1 MIFHKRLLQTLL
13 AIITLVIAAGLVVP
27 VSPAGAQEDLP
38 QNLIRQ
44 VGFDQN
50 LDAQVPL
57 NLPFTDSE
65 GHDVVLGSYFGQK
78 PVILLLGYYECPMLC
93 SLVRNALFDRLKT
106 FDFTVGDEFELVVI
120 SIDPNETPKVAE
132 LKRRASIMEYERSTS
147 ADGWNFLVGPQDSI
161 KQVADAI
168 GFRYAFDANLDQYV
182 HPSGIV
188 ILTPQGKV
196 SRYLYGIE
204 FPEKDLRLGLVEAAD
219 NQIGS
224 PIDQLLLTCYHY
236 DPVSGEYTLTIMNIV
251 RVVGS
256 LTVVVIGAALF
267 KMLRDDKNN
276 PITPQS
282 A

>member
-1 MIFHKRLLQTLL
+1 MIMAWMAVEVR
-13 AIITLVIAAGLVVP
+13 
-27 VSPAGAQEDLP
+27 PAGAQEDLP

-57 NLPFTDSE
+57 NLSFTDSE
-65 GHDVVLGSYFGQK
+65 GRSVTLERYFGQK

-93 SLVRNALFDRLKT
+93 SLVRNGLFTSLKT
-106 FDFTVGDEFELVVI
+106 LDFTVGDEFELVVI
-120 SIDPNETPKVAE
+120 SIDPKETSKVAE

-147 ADGWNFLVGPQDSI
+147 AAGWNFLTGPQDSI

-168 GFRYAFDANLDQYV
+168 GFRYAFDKNLDQYV

-204 FPEKDLRLGLVEAAD
+204 FPERDLRLGLVEAAS

-224 PIDQLLLTCYHY
+224 PVDQLLLTCYHY
-236 DPVSGEYTLTIMNIV
+236 DPVAGEYTLTIMNIV

-256 LTVVVIGAALF
+256 LTVVALGAGLVI
-267 KMLRDDKNN
+267 MLRDHKNFR
-276 PITPQS
+276 TPPHS

>member
-1 MIFHKRLLQTLL
+1 MLAVVALMIV
-13 AIITLVIAAGLVVP
+13 AWMAVE
-27 VSPAGAQEDLP
+27 VSPVGAQEDLP

-65 GHDVVLGSYFGQK
+65 GRNVTLGRYFGQK

-93 SLVRNALFDRLKT
+93 SLVRNGLFASLKT
-106 FDFTVGDEFELVVI
+106 LDFTVGDEFELVVI
-120 SIDPNETPKVAE
+120 SIDPEETPKVAE

-147 ADGWNFLVGPQDSI
+147 ADGWNFLTGPQDSI

-168 GFRYAFDANLDQYV
+168 GFRYAFDENLDQYV

-204 FPEKDLRLGLVEAAD
+204 FPERDLRLGLVEAAS

-224 PIDQLLLTCYHY
+224 PVDQLLLTCYHY
-236 DPVSGEYTLTIMNIV
+236 DPVAGEYTLTIMNIV

-256 LTVVVIGAALF
+256 LTVVVIGAGLLI
-267 KMLRDDKNN
+267 MLRDHKNYRI
-276 PITPQS
+276 PPHS

>member
-1 MIFHKRLLQTLL
+1 MIFHKRLLQTWL
-13 AIITLVIAAGLVVP
+13 AIVTLVIAVGLAVE

-65 GHDVVLGSYFGQK
+65 GRNVVLGDYFGQK

-93 SLVRNALFDRLKT
+93 SLVRNGLFESLKKL
-106 FDFTVGDEFELVVI
+106 DFTVGDEFELVLI
-120 SIDPNETPKVAE
+120 SIDPKETPKVAE

-147 ADGWNFLVGPQDSI
+147 GDGWNFLIGSQDSI

-196 SRYLYGIE
+196 SRYLYGID
-204 FPEKDLRLGLVEAAD
+204 FPEKDLRLSLVEAAD

-236 DPVSGEYTLTIMNIV
+236 DPASGEYTLTIMNII
-251 RVVGS
+251 RVIGS
-256 LTVVVIGAALF
+256 LTVVAIGAALF
-267 KMLRDDKNN
+267 KMLRDDKNK
-276 PITPQS
+276 PISPQS